1 MKLIRPIVIGV
12 ILVNLALMA
21 VAGPIKGTLL
31 RYEVARKQRE
41 IRDETLK
48 QRSLLWEVSIA
59 RRPDQVAEVADG
71 MGFAVVPL
79 QEDGR

>member
-1 MKLIRPIVIGV
+1 MKLLRPIIIGV

-21 VAGPIKGTLL
+21 VAGPMKGTLL

-48 QRSLLWEVSIA
+48 QRTLVYEVAQA
-59 RRPDQVAEVADG
+59 RRPEKIVAVATDW
-71 MGFAVVPL
+71 GFAVVPL

>member
-41 IRDETLK
+41 IRASLRK
-48 QRSLLWEVSIA
+48 GSSFGNARSRTKA
-59 RRPDQVAEVADG
+59 DRRISTAKY
-71 MGFAVVPL
+71 
-79 QEDGR
+79 R

>member
-1 MKLIRPIVIGV
+1 MKLIRPIVIGI

-21 VAGPIKGTLL
+21 VAGPMKGTLL

-59 RRPDQVAEVADG
+59 RRPDQVEEVADG